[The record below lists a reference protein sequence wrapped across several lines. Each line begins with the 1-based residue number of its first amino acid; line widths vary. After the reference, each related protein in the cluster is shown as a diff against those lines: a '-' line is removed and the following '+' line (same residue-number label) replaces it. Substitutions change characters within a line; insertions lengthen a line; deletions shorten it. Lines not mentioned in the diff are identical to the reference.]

1 MSFELRGKGSKVNGL
16 GEGREMPMNNSVLN
30 LELSGILASKTS
42 QLIIPI
48 VLRTAVNKANSK
60 RCSAVLIS

>member
-1 MSFELRGKGSKVNGL
+1 MKGL